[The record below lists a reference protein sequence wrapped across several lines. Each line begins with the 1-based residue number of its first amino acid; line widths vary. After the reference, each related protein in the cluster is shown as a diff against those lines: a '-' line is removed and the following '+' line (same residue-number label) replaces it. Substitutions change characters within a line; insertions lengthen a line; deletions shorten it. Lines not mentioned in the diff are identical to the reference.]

1 MADRIESVA
10 VVTVRAPLPLTI
22 RFGPWVMEHRE
33 FALCR
38 VRTEEGREGFAFVYT
53 RDAPLAAVVRRNI
66 APLYVEQPYD
76 DPAALHWQAAR
87 SNNAI
92 LPTGIGLRALS
103 LVDLAAWDLAAHAAG
118 ESISAYLGGERRPM
132 PVTAIIGYPPTLTA
146 EEVAGQVEA
155 LLEAGWRRFKQP
167 IAATPEETRARLR
180 AARAAMGPDCWLG
193 MDCNWVFKSAG
204 DAVDFARSIEDVD
217 LGWIEDIVPPGNAR
231 MVAEIRR
238 GAPMPIA
245 MGDEQGGSYHPESI
259 LAHNA
264 VDVARVDT
272 TTYGGITRL
281 RDTLAQIEQRGVAF
295 APHMFAHVHSQV
307 FGALGYDVPIEW
319 GLPGSGVDQFADSLR
334 QPVVRDGRME
344 PLPEEPGFGPLFNAP
359 WIGQQIVEDDDGLLA
374 ELMTRE
380 EVGT

>member
-38 VRTEEGREGFAFVYT
+38 LRTEAGREGFAFVYT

-66 APLYVEQPYD
+66 APLYVGQAYD
-76 DPAALHWQAAR
+76 DPAALHWQASW

-92 LPTGIGLRALS
+92 LPAGIGLRALS
-103 LVDLAAWDLAAHAAG
+103 LVDLAAWDLAARAAG
-118 ESISAYLGGERRPM
+118 QSISAYLGGGRPPM
-132 PVTAIIGYPPTLTA
+132 PATAIIGYPPTLTA
-146 EEVAGQVEA
+146 EQVTGQVEG
-155 LLEAGWRRFKQP
+155 LLAEGWRRFKQP

-193 MDCNWVFKSAG
+193 MDCNWVFKSAA
-204 DAVDFARSIEDVD
+204 DAIDFARSIADVD
-217 LGWIEDIVPPGNAR
+217 LGWIEDVVPPGNAR

-259 LAHNA
+259 LAHDA

-281 RDTLAQIEQRGVAF
+281 RDTLAQFEQQGVAF

-319 GLPGSGVDQFADSLR
+319 GVPGSGVDQFADSLA
-334 QPVVRDGRME
+334 QPVIHDGRMD
-344 PLPEEPGFGPLFNAP
+344 PLPEEPGFGTVFNAP
-359 WIGQQIVEDDDGLLA
+359 WIAQQVVDDEDGLLA
-374 ELMTRE
+374 GLLARDAR
-380 EVGT
+380 G